1 MIGLRCND
9 DIISIIHP
17 PYLTELYIILHNDNS
32 VWINELMEKHIY
44 KHPTCCFCYNDII
57 NNKNN
62 ECFLNNMIII
72 LSCNHVFHLNCFMK
86 YCKFNY
92 ITNSNNFTTNSNN
105 FTTTNS
111 NNFTTNSNNFTTNS
125 NNFTTTN
132 SNNLTT
138 TNSNNLTNKCSICS
152 KKTPD
157 YLSIFTAYRELIKY
171 IKNKHKEIIGQIF

>member
-111 NNFTTNSNNFTTNS
+111 NNFT
-125 NNFTTTN
+125 
-132 SNNLTT
+132 
-138 TNSNNLTNKCSICS
+138 NKCSICS

-157 YLSIFTAYRELIKY
+157 YLSIFTAYSRLIKY
-171 IKNKHKEIIGQIF
+171 IKNKHKEIMGEIL

>member
-105 FTTTNS
+105 FT
-111 NNFTTNSNNFTTNS
+111 
-125 NNFTTTN
+125 
-132 SNNLTT
+132 
-138 TNSNNLTNKCSICS
+138 NKCSICS

-157 YLSIFTAYRELIKY
+157 YLSIFTAYSRLIKY
-171 IKNKHKEIIGQIF
+171 IKNKHKEIMGEIL

>member
-44 KHPTCCFCYNDII
+44 KHPTCCFCYSDII

-92 ITNSNNFTTNSNN
+92 ITNSNN

-171 IKNKHKEIIGQIF
+171 IKNKHKEIMGQIF